1 MPPKLQ
7 LDKAAWQ
14 WADTTDPHNV
24 TQDHVNMAYRLNLKP
39 CSQGTCK
46 RNCRGNPFCLNALG
60 EKSWFAKLDERRW
73 HDFDPQTER
82 RDKGSYVGLK
92 NLGATC
98 YVNTFLQLWFHNLPV
113 RRALY
118 QWRETHMPDVL
129 SDDWTPST
137 ICGHLQVIFALL
149 QYSIRRYID
158 PSSFINHLG
167 LDAGQQQDAQ
177 EFSKLFLSLLEDAM
191 SAQAPHGSSNIVQEQ
206 FRGEYCYVTRCK
218 NCGNESRTGSMFY
231 ELDLNIKGHK
241 LLKEC
246 IEDFLKEEKL
256 EGENQY
262 MCESCESKQ
271 NATRAIHL
279 QSLPPV
285 LNIQLLRFVFDKHTG
300 HKKKI
305 NSFVQFPEALDMS
318 RYLRKPENTAVYDL
332 TAVLIHRGPSA
343 YSGHYVAHIRKGQQH
358 PWYKFNDEDIEEMK
372 GRNLHLG
379 SEEEIQENSKEKK
392 GRVAKGCH
400 SSKNAYM
407 LVYTRQGT
415 LTEAP
420 QEVCSSLEGLLPPG
434 VQQYVLRDN
443 DKFEDW
449 ITDLIAARENKILS
463 GKFEQEEVK
472 EKYLSLFYE
481 SGCDYEWLSIDWIS
495 KWLADPAK
503 VPKVKNQQYLCQHQK
518 LDPDVVPKLKCVRS
532 QGAARV
538 IEKHKPDVRLQGEGT
553 LCWKCVRNRCRVT
566 RMKQQMVSD
575 EKAVNVVSKFTYDSE
590 LCYWVGRSSLRS
602 WKKLALSTF
611 HQDSQQVTHQ
621 VTDEGEE
628 EDGDEQSDEAKEK
641 PVDEAKDKP
650 SDEGGDKPGDEAKDK
665 PGDEQQKPSPD
676 KEDSGEQDDDDDQ
689 KCELQFNT
697 DLLCDHGCLNP
708 DKSCRRLIPEE
719 IWQRLKTYF
728 PTCPQYRRDDA
739 VCEKCLQ
746 LTAEEEHTK
755 GLYRQ
760 SALTQKSVLADLF
773 AGRNRPKL
781 DVSMQTN
788 VVSAAFMEEWRKFIK
803 DNGRREPVTSI
814 TNSVLLCEHGG
825 LLYPPTCNGHGELQ
839 DCVCLLWPSEWV
851 MLTQHMGFDVEI
863 TAVQLEEADGSR
875 SLVTLPEICQD
886 CLSLRLATEESNRF
900 IFKDCVV
907 YVRKI
912 APEKKNGVGPAPVEK
927 IMPGGLGN
935 GENSNMERAEDP
947 DYLQSQAKKKKLDE
961 ELTME
966 KMVRMEEVGS
976 LRRKSQRHRKT
987 RGEKEVL
994 VSSDLTLKDLKI
1006 KIMKQFSVPPFDQNL
1021 SLDGVNLSDDSRTL
1035 QDLKV
1040 SPGAVIL
1047 LQADEPSEEAYPIE
1061 EIYRGS
1067 SKPERGFQGTN
1078 LLST

>member
-14 WADTTDPHNV
+14 WADITDPHNV
-24 TQDHVNMAYRLNLKP
+24 TQEHVNMAYRLNLKP
-39 CSQGTCK
+39 CSQGACK

-60 EKSWFAKLDERRW
+60 EKSWFAKLDERKW

-82 RDKGSYVGLK
+82 RQKGSYVGLK

-191 SAQAPHGSSNIVQEQ
+191 SAQAAHGSSNIVQQQ

-271 NATRAIHL
+271 NATRAINL

-285 LNIQLLRFVFDKHTG
+285 LNIQLLRFVFDKNTG

-305 NSFVQFPEALDMS
+305 NSFVQFPEVLDMS
-318 RYLRKPENTAVYDL
+318 KYLRKPENTAVYDL

-415 LTEAP
+415 QAEATP
-420 QEVCSSLEGLLPPG
+420 EECSSLEGLLPPG

-443 DKFEDW
+443 DKFEEW
-449 ITDLIAARENKILS
+449 ITDLITARETKILS
-463 GKFEQEEVK
+463 GKCEQEEVR
-472 EKYLSLFYE
+472 EKYLALFYE
-481 SGCDYEWLSIDWIS
+481 PGCDFEWLSIDWIS

-503 VPKVKNQQYLCQHQK
+503 VPKVKNLQYLCQHQK

-538 IEKHKPDVRLQGEGT
+538 IEKHKPDVRLQGEQT
-553 LCWKCVRNRCRVT
+553 LCWKCVRNRCHVT
-566 RMKQQMVSD
+566 RMKQQMVND
-575 EKAVNVVSKFTYDSE
+575 EKAVNMVSKFTYDSE

-611 HQDSQQVTHQ
+611 HQDTQQATDKV
-621 VTDEGEE
+621 VDEGGE
-628 EDGDEQSDEAKEK
+628 EDGDEPEEK
-641 PVDEAKDKP
+641 PGDM
-650 SDEGGDKPGDEAKDK
+650 GGDKPGGE
-665 PGDEQQKPSPD
+665 GQEKPSRD
-676 KEDSGEQDDDDDQ
+676 LGDNGEQDDDDQ

-697 DLLCDHGCLNP
+697 DLLCDHSCLNP

-739 VCEKCLQ
+739 VCEKCLRRQ
-746 LTAEEEHTK
+746 QRRSTPRVCTDRALLHRSQCWLTSLLGGT
-755 GLYRQ
+755 G
-760 SALTQKSVLADLF
+760 
-773 AGRNRPKL
+773 PKL
-781 DVSMQTN
+781 DVNQQVN
-788 VVSAAFMEEWRKFIK
+788 VVSAVFLEEWRKFIK

-814 TNSVLLCEHGG
+814 ANTLLLCEHGG
-825 LLYPPTCNGHGELQ
+825 LLFPPTLNGHGELQ
-839 DCVCLLWPSEWV
+839 DCVSLLWPSEWA
-851 MLTQHMGFDVEI
+851 MLIQHMGFDVEV
-863 TAVQLEEADGSR
+863 TAVQLEETDGSR
-875 SLVTLPEICQD
+875 CLVTFPEICQD
-886 CLSLRLATEESNRF
+886 CLSHRLATEESNRF
-900 IFKDCVV
+900 IFKDSVV

-912 APEKKNGVGPAPVEK
+912 AQEKKNGVGPAPLEK
-927 IMPGGLGN
+927 VMPKGLGN
-935 GENSNMERAEDP
+935 GENSNLERAEDP

-961 ELTME
+961 ESLTE
-966 KMVRMEEVGS
+966 KMMKMEEVGS
-976 LRRKSQRHRKT
+976 LKRRSQRHRKT

-1021 SLDGVNLSDDSRTL
+1021 FLDGVNLIDDSSTL

-1061 EIYRGS
+1061 DIYRGS